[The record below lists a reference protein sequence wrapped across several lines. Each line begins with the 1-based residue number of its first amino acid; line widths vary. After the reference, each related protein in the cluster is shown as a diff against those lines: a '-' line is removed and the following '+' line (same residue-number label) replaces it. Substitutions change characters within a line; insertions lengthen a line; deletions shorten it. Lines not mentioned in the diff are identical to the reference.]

1 MFVSNKKMKYLL
13 AGFVVGLTLSAVLVL
28 TVKK

>member
-13 AGFVVGLTLSAVLVL
+13 AGFVAGLTLSAVLVL

>member
-1 MFVSNKKMKYLL
+1 MFVENRKIKYFL
-13 AGFVVGLTLSAVLVL
+13 AGFVAGLTLSAVLVL

>member
-1 MFVSNKKMKYLL
+1 MFVENRKIKYLL
-13 AGFVVGLTLSAVLVL
+13 AGFVAGLTLSAVLVL

>member
-13 AGFVVGLTLSAVLVL
+13 AGFVTGLTLSAVLVL
-28 TVKK
+28 TIKK

>member
-1 MFVSNKKMKYLL
+1 MCVKNKKMKYFL
-13 AGFVVGLTLSAVLVL
+13 AGFVAGLTLSAVLVL